1 MPVVARTYK
10 DSSGQGVL
18 PVVVADTVVDVGT
31 VVVKGGHTAVAG
43 AAVFGAE
50 WLHRPAC
57 VTQSSQPTLYLVVV
71 SGICHLHQHIKH
83 E

>member
-1 MPVVARTYK
+1 ME
-10 DSSGQGVL
+10 GQQWSRCV
-18 PVVVADTVVDVGT
+18 PVVVADTVVDVGA

-50 WLHRPAC
+50 WLHRPAR
-57 VTQSSQPTLYLVVV
+57 VTETAQPALYLMVVRR
-71 SGICHLHQHIKH
+71 ICHLHQHLEH